1 MAVTQG
7 SEVKYITVLVF
18 EIKGF
23 MLFLR
28 DHK

>member
-1 MAVTQG
+1 MVVTQG

-18 EIKGF
+18 EIKVF

>member
-1 MAVTQG
+1 MVKRG
-7 SEVKYITVLVF
+7 FEIKYITVLVF
-18 EIKGF
+18 EIMGF

>member
-1 MAVTQG
+1 MVVTQRF
-7 SEVKYITVLVF
+7 EIKYITVLVF

>member
-1 MAVTQG
+1 MVKRVF
-7 SEVKYITVLVF
+7 EIKYITVLVF

-23 MLFLR
+23 MLLLR

>member
-1 MAVTQG
+1 MVMRG
-7 SEVKYITVLVF
+7 FEIKYITVLVF